1 MSEDVWRAQDT
12 SPEAVADA
20 LRALLSRRH
29 AQDGAYAPARVL
41 NMVAVVDH
49 EWQGEVHNRLERVGR
64 YHASRTV
71 VCVVEPGR
79 TQLDAWASISA
90 DAAPRAGEVALVR
103 EQVEIQV
110 GPQHLPHLD
119 TIVDPVLVSDL
130 STLVWSPHGHPD
142 AVDALLDLAHVVLL
156 DSVEEPDVHA
166 ALERVS
172 QLSRDAY
179 VVDLAWLRSTPWR
192 ERLAATFD
200 PPQWRRELD
209 NISAV
214 TVKHRS
220 DSTAAALLLAGWLT
234 SRLGWQP
241 APLARSNG
249 GLAGRAAARRHD
261 VAVCL
266 EATAALDVPG
276 LCGVTIETA
285 RGMSLSLERGPGGLT
300 AHRRTAD
307 ERSSGWTVLG
317 ASRGEGGILGE
328 GVRQALLRDPTYRP
342 ALDAAQ
348 AMLP

>member
-1 MSEDVWRAQDT
+1 VSEEVWQAQDT
-12 SPEAVADA
+12 TPEAVAGA

-29 AQDGAYAPARVL
+29 AKGDAYAPARVL

-49 EWQGEVHNRLERVGR
+49 EWEGEIHNRLERVGR

-130 STLVWSPHGHPD
+130 STVVWSPHGHPD
-142 AVDALLDLAHVVLL
+142 AVDALLGLAHVVLL
-156 DSVEEPDVHA
+156 DSVEESDVRA

-172 QLSRDAY
+172 QLTRDVY
-179 VVDLAWLRSTPWR
+179 VVDLAWLRTTPWR
-192 ERLAATFD
+192 ERLAASFD
-200 PPQWRRELD
+200 PPQWRRELSD
-209 NISAV
+209 ISAV
-214 TVKHRS
+214 IVEHRS
-220 DSTAAALLLAGWLT
+220 DSAAAALLLVGWLA
-234 SRLGWQP
+234 SRLGWRP
-241 APLARSNG
+241 SPLLPNGG
-249 GLAGRAAARRHD
+249 GLAGRAAGRRQE
-261 VAVCL
+261 VAVEL
-266 EATAALDVPG
+266 QANTALDVPG
-276 LCGVTIETA
+276 LCAVTIETD
-285 RGMSLSLERGPGGLT
+285 RGTSLSLGRGPGGL
-300 AHRRTAD
+300 AACRRTGD
-307 ERSSGWTVLG
+307 GRSSRWTVLG

-342 ALDAAQ
+342 ALGAAQ